1 MLFRS
6 KLMDSEHVEYTA
18 CEKVG
23 TKVYVAVDGQY
34 AGCILITDEVK
45 PDSKKA
51 ISDLKHIGV
60 EKTVMLT
67 GDDEK
72 IGKAVAEELQ
82 LDEYYARNTGSRSID
97 IYSLSASLYGEAE
110 LRRNRRIFNGSL

>member
-1 MLFRS
+1 MAKKDL
-6 KLMDSEHVEYTA
+6 KLHLETEVSLRID
-18 CEKVG
+18 
-23 TKVYVAVDGQY
+23 VYKRQGQY

-51 ISDLKHIGV
+51 SSDLKHIGV

-72 IGKAVAEELQ
+72 IGK
-82 LDEYYARNTGSRSID
+82 
-97 IYSLSASLYGEAE
+97 
-110 LRRNRRIFNGSL
+110 

>member
-1 MLFRS
+1 MTDILPANGFSKEQVLEYAVQAESFSNHPIAKSILSAYGKKLTNQLSLITRKFPIRNQCHGRKKKAMPAIQ

-45 PDSKKA
+45 PDSKKQFL
-51 ISDLKHIGV
+51 I
-60 EKTVMLT
+60 
-67 GDDEK
+67 
-72 IGKAVAEELQ
+72 
-82 LDEYYARNTGSRSID
+82 
-97 IYSLSASLYGEAE
+97 
-110 LRRNRRIFNGSL
+110 

>member
-1 MLFRS
+1 MAGKKKVYAGNT

-72 IGKAVAEELQ
+72 IGKAVAEEL
-82 LDEYYARNTGSRSID
+82 
-97 IYSLSASLYGEAE
+97 
-110 LRRNRRIFNGSL
+110 